1 MTTKTKKKE
10 RTWYS
15 ISVATV
21 RRAVTAVVFVVV
33 LVLGFVGF
41 QQVEIYLLERDAWQ
55 TIEEATELTTQLRNR
70 DNFRQIYTD
79 HRDAWTLLE
88 EAREEYEAETYD
100 HALAHAARSLAMLK
114 SVFDV
119 GKTKGTHRFLSL
131 QGNVEIQRRGRRG
144 AWRRARNQDTLRP
157 GDWVKTSTDG
167 TAEIL
172 FPDGSVYTLRQ
183 NTMVHLGG
191 SSQAGEEASD
201 TKRTTD
207 IVFGWVELNTAEAA
221 STVATP
227 KSQARVR
234 SDSEAMVAY
243 DEDRGQGRFAAY
255 TGGLEVRSASGQSQ
269 EVSALQLVE
278 QVGDLLSSPKP
289 LPGKPRLLGP
299 PNEKEIDFDADKEL
313 QLAWEATARAH
324 RYLLQVSQSQLF
336 AANII
341 DDRRA
346 KTTARVGIRGEGSFF
361 WQVAAIDR
369 DGARGP
375 WSDPGTF
382 RVVSLR
388 DIGGADDQTPPE
400 LEIRST
406 ETYGALVIVNGKTE
420 PGAKVTINGES
431 VSLRRDGSFS
441 KTVQMTQEG
450 WGFVEIKAV
459 DAWDNEAVRRVQV
472 FIDAF

>member
-1 MTTKTKKKE
+1 MTTKKKE
-10 RTWYS
+10 RAWYS

-21 RRAVTAVVFVVV
+21 RRAVTMVVFVVV
-33 LVLGFVGF
+33 LVAGYLGF
-41 QQVEIYLLERDAWQ
+41 QRMERYMLQRDAWR

-70 DNFRQIYTD
+70 DDFRQIYTN

-88 EAREEYEAETYD
+88 EARGEYETEAFD

-114 SVFDV
+114 SVLDV
-119 GKTKGTHRFLSL
+119 GKTRGTHRFLSL

-144 AWRRARNQDTLRP
+144 AWRRARSQDTLRP
-157 GDWVKTSTDG
+157 GDWVKTATDG

-183 NTMVHLGG
+183 NTMVHLGD
-191 SSQAGEEASD
+191 SSQGDEASD

-227 KSQARVR
+227 KSEARVR
-234 SDSEAMVAY
+234 SDSEAMVSY
-243 DEDRGQGRFAAY
+243 DETRAQGRFAAY

-269 EVSALQLVE
+269 EVGALQLVE
-278 QVGDLLSSPKP
+278 QVGDLLSAPKP
-289 LPGKPRLLGP
+289 LPGKPTLLGP
-299 PNEKEIDFDADKEL
+299 PNEQEIDFDAESEL
-313 QLAWEATARAH
+313 QLAWEPTERAN
-324 RYLLQVSQSQLF
+324 RYALQVSQSQLF
-336 AANII
+336 ASNII
-341 DDRRA
+341 DDLRS

-369 DGARGP
+369 EGAQGP
-375 WSDPGTF
+375 WSNPGTF

-388 DIGGADDQTPPE
+388 GIGEADDQTPPE

-450 WGFVEIKAV
+450 WGFVEIKAT
-459 DAWDNEAVRRVQV
+459 DAWDNEAVQRVQV

>member
-1 MTTKTKKKE
+1 MTKKKKKE

-15 ISVATV
+15 ISVASV
-21 RRAVTAVVFVVV
+21 RRAVTIVVFFVV
-33 LVLGFVGF
+33 LVAGYLGF
-41 QQVEIYLLERDAWQ
+41 QRVEIYILQRDAWQ

-70 DNFRQIYTD
+70 DDYRQIYTN

-88 EAREEYEAETYD
+88 EAREEYEAEAFD
-100 HALAHAARSLAMLK
+100 HALAHSARSLAMLK
-114 SVFDV
+114 SVLDV

-131 QGNVEIQRRGRRG
+131 QGSVEIQRRGRRG
-144 AWRRARNQDTLRP
+144 AWRRARSQDTLRP

-191 SSQAGEEASD
+191 SSQPGEEAAD

-207 IVFGWVELNTAEAA
+207 IVFGWVELNTAEAP

-234 SDSEAMVAY
+234 SDSEAMVSYSEA
-243 DEDRGQGRFAAY
+243 RGEGRFAAY
-255 TGGLEVRSASGQSQ
+255 AGGLEVRSASGQSQ
-269 EVSALQLVE
+269 ELGPLQQVE
-278 QVGDLLSSPKP
+278 QVGDLLSAPKP
-289 LPGKPRLLGP
+289 LPGKPKLLGP
-299 PNEKEIDFDADKEL
+299 PNEQEIDFDAESEL
-313 QLAWEATARAH
+313 QLAWQATERAQ
-324 RYLLQVSQSQLF
+324 RYALQVSQSQLF
-336 AANII
+336 ASNII
-341 DDRRA
+341 DDLRS

-361 WQVAAIDR
+361 WQVAAVDR
-369 DGARGP
+369 EGAQGP
-375 WSDPGTF
+375 WSNPGTF

-388 DIGGADDQTPPE
+388 GIGEADDQTPPE

-420 PGAKVTINGES
+420 PGAKVTINGEA

-450 WGFVEIKAV
+450 WGFVEVKAT
-459 DAWDNEAVRRVQV
+459 DAWDNEAIQRVQV

>member
-1 MTTKTKKKE
+1 MTTQKKKE
-10 RTWYS
+10 RAWYS

-21 RRAVTAVVFVVV
+21 RRALTMVVFVVV
-33 LVLGFVGF
+33 LVAGYLGF
-41 QQVEIYLLERDAWQ
+41 QRVESYLLQRDAWQ
-55 TIEEATELTTQLRNR
+55 TIEEATELTTQLRSR
-70 DNFRQIYTD
+70 DDFRQIYTN
-79 HRDAWTLLE
+79 HRDAWTLLDS
-88 EAREEYEAETYD
+88 AREEYEAETFD

-114 SVFDV
+114 SVLDV

-131 QGNVEIQRRGRRG
+131 QGGVEIQRRGRRG
-144 AWRRARNQDTLRP
+144 AWRRARSQDTLRP

-172 FPDGSVYTLRQ
+172 FPDGSVYILRQ

-191 SSQAGEEASD
+191 STQPGDETSD
-201 TKRTTD
+201 TKKTTD
-207 IVFGWVELNTAEAA
+207 IVFGWVELNTAETA

-234 SDSEAMVAY
+234 RDSEAMVSF
-243 DEDRGQGRFAAY
+243 DEARGQGRFAAY
-255 TGGLEVRSASGQSQ
+255 AGGLEVRSASGQSQ
-269 EVSALQLVE
+269 EVGALQLVE
-278 QVGDLLSSPKP
+278 QVGDVLSEPKP
-289 LPGKPRLLGP
+289 LPGKPILLGP
-299 PNEKEIDFDADKEL
+299 PNEEEIDFDAGKEL
-313 QLAWEATARAH
+313 LLAWEATERAS
-324 RYLLQVSQSQLF
+324 RYALQVSQSQIF
-336 AANII
+336 ASNLI
-341 DDRRA
+341 DDQRS

-369 DGARGP
+369 DGAQGP

-382 RVVSLR
+382 RVVRLR
-388 DIGGADDQTPPE
+388 GIGEADDQTPPE

-420 PGAKVTINGES
+420 PGATVTINGES

-450 WGFVEIKAV
+450 WGFVEIKAT
-459 DAWDNEAVRRVQV
+459 DAWDNEAVQRVQV